1 MGEPAGTAELH
12 ELAARTIADEVRA
25 GKLRARDVLE
35 HHLERIGR
43 INPGINAF
51 VFLDEA
57 RARAAADAV
66 DAAVGA
72 GEDPG
77 PLAGVPLGIKELE
90 QVEGWPD
97 TRPSTTRRDRVGVVT
112 STMSSRLLAAGAVP
126 VGLTASPEIGHLF
139 YTTSVLHGP
148 TRNPWDRARTPGG
161 SSGGSGAA
169 LAAGLVPLA
178 TGSDMGGSI
187 RLPAGWCGVVGV
199 KGTLGRIPR
208 GPAWLGHADLIHYG
222 PLARTVADCARFL
235 DVAAGCDERD
245 PNSLPAPAVPF
256 ERAIDELDVRGLR
269 IAVCD
274 TNGVAPSQAGVAAAL
289 RDTADRLI
297 AAVGATEVD
306 VRLDLPDML
315 PGAAALLFADG
326 DPEMGGLMPGIM
338 ANLFATPGAAPL
350 MEEAFGSADLSLE
363 AVATSTQIRFALNQA
378 LAAAF
383 DQADLI
389 LIPASPV
396 AAFGAEGPLPSEI
409 EGRVVGPQG
418 AALFTGP
425 FNMSGHPVVVVPM
438 GPVDGAPT
446 GVQIVAR
453 RHSDA
458 LALAVAAAYER
469 AHPWPLLAPD
479 PD

>member
-1 MGEPAGTAELH
+1 MAQPGGDVELH

-35 HHLERIGR
+35 HHLARIER
-43 INPGINAF
+43 INPGIGAF
-51 VFLDEA
+51 VFVDEA

-66 DAAVGA
+66 DAAVAAGA
-72 GEDPG
+72 DPG

-97 TRPSTTRRDRVGVVT
+97 TRASTSRKDRIGVVT

-148 TRNPWDRARTPGG
+148 TRNPWNRERTPGG

-208 GPAWLGHADLIHYG
+208 GPGWLGHADLIHYG
-222 PLARTVADCARFL
+222 PLARTVGDCARFL

-245 PNSLPAPAVPF
+245 PNALPAPAVPF
-256 ERAIDELDVRGLR
+256 ERAIDELDVGGLR
-269 IAVCD
+269 VAVCD

-289 RDTADRLI
+289 RSTADRLI
-297 AAVGATEVD
+297 ATVGATEVAVD
-306 VRLDLPDML
+306 LDLPDML
-315 PGAAALLFADG
+315 PGAAALLFTDG
-326 DPEMGGLMPGIM
+326 DPEMAELMPEVM

-350 MEEAFGSADLSLE
+350 MQEAFGSADLSIE
-363 AVATSTQIRFALNQA
+363 AVATSTQVRFALNQA
-378 LAAAF
+378 MAAAF

-396 AAFGAEGPLPSEI
+396 AAFGVEGPLIDEI

-438 GPVDGAPT
+438 GEVDGAPT
-446 GVQIVAR
+446 GMQIVAR
-453 RHSDA
+453 RHADA
-458 LALAVAAAYER
+458 LALAVAAAFER

-479 PD
+479 PA